1 MVGVMNAQTIA
12 SSRSGAGE
20 KPRAGKRLN
29 AFLLAFL
36 QGDGEAHPV
45 CLRNISETGA
55 LVEAEAG
62 FALGAKVTFRRS
74 FAVLPAR
81 IVWARAG
88 RFGLLFERP
97 ISAEDVTALSRRIV
111 AS

>member
-1 MVGVMNAQTIA
+1 MNAQTIA
-12 SSRSGAGE
+12 FTLSDAGG

-29 AFLLAFL
+29 SFLLAFL
-36 QGDGEAHPV
+36 QGDGEPHPV

-62 FALGAKVTFRRS
+62 FALGEQVTFRRA

-88 RFGLLFERP
+88 RYGLLFERA
-97 ISAEDVTALSRRIV
+97 ISAEDVVALSRRIV

>member
-1 MVGVMNAQTIA
+1 MNAQTF
-12 SSRSGAGE
+12 SSLAAGTGE

-36 QGDGEAHPV
+36 EDGRNAHPV

-62 FALGAKVTFRRS
+62 FALGAKVVFRRS
-74 FAVLPAR
+74 FAVLPAQ
-81 IVWARAG
+81 IVWARGG
-88 RFGLLFERP
+88 RFGLLFDYA
-97 ISAEDVTALSRRIV
+97 ISSEDVTALSRRIV
-111 AS
+111 AAA

>member
-1 MVGVMNAQTIA
+1 MMRLMNAQTMPQFA
-12 SSRSGAGE
+12 AGTGE
-20 KPRAGKRLN
+20 KPRAGRRLN

-45 CLRNISETGA
+45 CLRNISQTGA

-62 FALGAKVTFRRS
+62 FALGAQVTFRRS